1 MSIKITG
8 WMEQGGK
15 ILSNEEIMNVTR
27 GDSPILCSCGGEFYL
42 EWDDCRARDHLGII
56 PGDCPPGKIVCNGK
70 DVCSICPEI
79 PDLSLDDAIIQ
90 SIRLRSD
97 EGVVAFSG
105 GVDSALVAA
114 ISGRPAVTVGI
125 SGCHDIIHSK
135 VVAELAGLKSH
146 TICEIEPDEI
156 EPVLKKVLRVIPR
169 KTPLDAAIAATLF
182 FVARWASENGHKRVL
197 AGQGADELFGGYARY
212 LEPGDPAEKLK
223 TDFES
228 LAVQSGRDQAVAS
241 IHGTY
246 VSCPYLD
253 MRVVRAS
260 KALPP
265 GGMVRDGIRKY
276 PLRAVAASHMP
287 EEAAF
292 YSKKAMQYGSGVW
305 KEIQRLARKNGY
317 KNSVQRYIDQ
327 LINQINP

>member
-1 MSIKITG
+1 MKSMKITG
-8 WMEQGGK
+8 WMEKGGK
-15 ILSNEEIMNVTR
+15 ILPDEEIQRAIEDDV
-27 GDSPILCSCGGEFYL
+27 SVICSCGGEFYI
-42 EWDDCRARDHLGII
+42 EWDECRARDHLGII
-56 PGDCPPGKIVCNGK
+56 PGECPPGKIMCTGKELCN
-70 DVCSICPEI
+70 ICPEI
-79 PDLSLDDAIIQ
+79 ADLSLEDAIME

-114 ISGRPAVTVGI
+114 ISGRPMVTVGI

-135 VVAELAGLKSH
+135 EVAEIAGLKSH
-146 TICEIEPDEI
+146 TIYEIDPDEI
-156 EPVLKKVLRVIPR
+156 GPALRTVLRVIPK
-169 KTPLDAAIAATLF
+169 KTPLDASIATTLF
-182 FVARWASENGHKRVL
+182 FVTRWASENGHKRVL

-212 LEPGDPAEKLK
+212 LEPGDPAGKLK
-223 TDFES
+223 SDFES
-228 LAVQSGRDQAVAS
+228 LAGQSLRDQSVAS
-241 IHGTY
+241 INGTY
-246 VSCPYLD
+246 ISCPYLD

-260 KALPP
+260 GKLPP
-265 GGMVRDGIRKY
+265 GGMVHDGIRKY
-276 PLRAVAASHMP
+276 PLRKVAAAHIP

-327 LINQINP
+327 LIQSN